1 MRILGGSWAGRTLVS
16 PSGRV
21 RPTAEAVR
29 AAVVPLADQG
39 LREAGLPEGLAGA
52 RVADLFAGTG
62 AVGIELLSRGAGS
75 CDFVEHDPSA
85 LHALKANV
93 AGLRVGSGRARIHV
107 RDAIPFVESP
117 PRPRGPRS
125 GRPGRADRP
134 DRPDPSEAPEA
145 PVPDDAWRW
154 DLAYADPP
162 WGSRKLDRVLA
173 GWLARPWSKLLL
185 LEHAADRPLEPLDS
199 RPRRVRVVDR
209 IVGDAKLTLLRAP
222 LILLALLA
230 LGTSMAGCERTP
242 RVNAPE
248 PELRDDPEDLDRLP
262 ISMLRAPVIY
272 DLRSAVEAMEDAVP
286 RAFGALD
293 ERHAHPGN
301 DRVHVA
307 FEVERSPFEWSLTG
321 DTARITTTLSYRGRG
336 WYDPPLAPEVSASCG
351 TGDDETRPRAN
362 LTLVSPLTVDAEW
375 RLRSNARV
383 ESIVPASDDGAD
395 QCTVTV
401 FNIDVTE
408 RVLSAA
414 QGFLESNASRIDEEV
429 ARVDLEGRL
438 QGVWERLLE
447 PHELTDDVWLQVT
460 PTSISLGEIQ
470 GEGNRVNL
478 AIAVGAS
485 PRLVLGPRPEWI
497 PTPLPPLGSGVAG
510 EGLRILLDARGHYA
524 EAGERLT
531 REFGNRS
538 FEWGGQT
545 FRIREATL
553 QGIGEGKV
561 ALGVRFEGSARGRLF
576 LIGTPELDHEAG
588 EIHVPD
594 LEFDVET
601 LNLLMRS
608 AAWIARGD
616 LVRTLREEAR
626 LPVSEILDFAREK
639 LLEGLNRELS
649 DQVRL
654 EGEVLS
660 VELLGVRA
668 TAAGLQVRAASEA
681 RATIVVSA
689 P

>member
-1 MRILGGSWAGRTLVS
+1 VRILGGTWAGRSLVS

-29 AAVVPLADQG
+29 AAIVPLADQG
-39 LREAGLPEGLAGA
+39 LREAGRPGGLKGA

-62 AVGIELLSRGAGS
+62 AVGIELLSRGAGR
-75 CDFVEHDPSA
+75 CDFVEDDPSA

-93 AGLRVGSGRARIHV
+93 VGLRLPAGRARVHV
-107 RDAIPFVESP
+107 RDAIPFLESP
-117 PRPRGPRS
+117 PPRRRTPSHRA
-125 GRPGRADRP
+125 GRPHRAEALEA
-134 DRPDPSEAPEA
+134 PDPE
-145 PVPDDAWRW
+145 DAWRW
-154 DLAYADPP
+154 DLAFADPP

-173 GWLARPWSKLLL
+173 GWLARPWSRILL
-185 LEHAADRPLEPLDS
+185 LEHAADRPVEGLAS
-199 RPRRVRVVDR
+199 RPRRIRVTDRVVGEAR
-209 IVGDAKLTLLRAP
+209 LTLLRAP
-222 LILLALLA
+222 LLILAIVG
-230 LGTSMAGCERTP
+230 LGSSVAGCDRTP

-248 PELRDDPEDLDRLP
+248 PELRADPEDVDRLP
-262 ISMLRAPVIY
+262 VSLLRAPVIY
-272 DLRSAVEAMEDAVP
+272 DLRSAVDAMEEAVP

-293 ERHAHPGN
+293 ERHPHPDN

-307 FEVERSPFEWSLTG
+307 FEVERSPFQWSLNG
-321 DTARITTTLSYRGRG
+321 DTARIVTTLRYRGRG

-351 TGDDETRPRAN
+351 TGDEEPRPRAV
-362 LTLVSPLTVDAEW
+362 LTLVSPLTVDEGW

-383 ESIVPASDDGAD
+383 ESIVPASEDPRD

-460 PTSISLGEIQ
+460 PSSVSLGEIR
-470 GEGNRVNL
+470 GEGDRVNL

-485 PRLVLGPRPEWI
+485 PRLVLGPRPDWS

-531 REFGNRS
+531 HEFGDRS
-538 FEWGGQT
+538 FDWGGQT

-553 QGIGEGKV
+553 QGIGNGKV

-576 LIGTPELDHEAG
+576 LVGTPAIDREAG

-626 LPVSEILDFAREK
+626 LPVSDVLAFAKEK

-668 TAAGLQVRAASEA
+668 TAAGLQVRASSEA
-681 RATIVVSA
+681 RATIVVT
-689 P
+689 PP